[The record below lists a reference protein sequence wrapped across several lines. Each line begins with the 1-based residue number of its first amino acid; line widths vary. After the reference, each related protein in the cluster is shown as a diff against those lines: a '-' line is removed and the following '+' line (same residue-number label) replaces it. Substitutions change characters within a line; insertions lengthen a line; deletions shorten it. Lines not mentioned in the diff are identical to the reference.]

1 MVGNTSFGFGIRA
14 ENLREAR
21 YILFLKCSKEEVV
34 LSISSRAEDLRE
46 VGYMQNPLSSL
57 GMENGLNCLLFTA
70 TVNNEARNRRG
81 T

>member
-34 LSISSRAEDLRE
+34 LSISSRADHLRE
-46 VGYMQNPLSSL
+46 VGYMQNPVIIVHGKWLKLSTLYCHSKQ
-57 GMENGLNCLLFTA
+57 
-70 TVNNEARNRRG
+70 
-81 T
+81 